1 LATAAG
7 HLHWRYVDRKQNK
20 MSSSDDTVI
29 TRAEPNHGGRPDFDC
44 LAIPKHQFI
53 ATDSPVPGTFQTLV
67 QLLDGSSRSLIG
79 PAQPRLLVIPI
90 SGDNGMLAGGFWGAT
105 MFEWLHVG
113 LLFVPE
119 SLRGQGVGSA
129 LMSTAEDEARKRG
142 CRGAFVDTF
151 SFQAVP
157 FYEKL
162 GYAPFGTLEDYPPG
176 HSQIY
181 FSKRL
186 EPGG

>member
-1 LATAAG
+1 MMNG
-7 HLHWRYVDRKQNK
+7 
-20 MSSSDDTVI
+20 SDDTVT
-29 TRAEPNHGGRPDFDC
+29 TRTEAGHGSKPHRTRPVI
-44 LAIPKHQFI
+44 AKSQAGEYIP
-53 ATDSPVPGTFQTLV
+53 TDSPAPGTFQAMV

-90 SGDNGMLAGGFWGAT
+90 RGDDGTIAGGFWGAT
-105 MFEWLHVG
+105 MFEWMHTG

-129 LMSTAEDEARKRG
+129 LMATAETEAVKRG
-142 CRGAFVDTF
+142 CRGAYVDTF
-151 SFQAVP
+151 SFQAGP

-162 GYAPFGTLEDYPPG
+162 GYTLFGTLHDYPPG
-176 HSQIY
+176 HNQLY

-186 EPGG
+186 VPRAVPGH

>member
-1 LATAAG
+1 
-7 HLHWRYVDRKQNK
+7 

-29 TRAEPNHGGRPDFDC
+29 TRTEPNPGFPARPKN
-44 LAIPKHQFI
+44 PGKFI
-53 ATDSPVPGTFQTLV
+53 ATDAPASGTFQALV
-67 QLLDGSSRSLIG
+67 QLLDASSRSLIG

-90 SGDNGMLAGGFWGAT
+90 RGDDGMIAGGFWGAT
-105 MFEWLHVG
+105 MFEWMHVG

-129 LMSTAEDEARKRG
+129 LMATAEDEARKRG

-151 SFQAVP
+151 SFQAAP

-162 GYAPFGTLEDYPPG
+162 GYTRFGTLEDYPPG
-176 HSQIY
+176 HSQLY
-181 FSKRL
+181 FSKRFEL
-186 EPGG
+186 RAVAGS

>member
-1 LATAAG
+1 
-7 HLHWRYVDRKQNK
+7 
-20 MSSSDDTVI
+20 MSSSDDIVI
-29 TRAEPNHGGRPDFDC
+29 TRTEPAQAGQPNAGLPGAPKKPDKF
-44 LAIPKHQFI
+44 IP
-53 ATDSPVPGTFQTLV
+53 TDSPAPGTFQALV
-67 QLLDGSSRSLIG
+67 QLLDESSRSLIG

-90 SGDNGMLAGGFWGAT
+90 RGDDGTIAGGFWGAT

-129 LMSTAEDEARKRG
+129 LMATAENEAKKRG

-151 SFQAVP
+151 SFQAAP
-157 FYEKL
+157 FYQKL
-162 GYAPFGTLEDYPPG
+162 GFTPFGTLHDYPPG

-181 FSKRL
+181 FSKRFDPRTV
-186 EPGG
+186 PGH

>member
-1 LATAAG
+1 
-7 HLHWRYVDRKQNK
+7 
-20 MSSSDDTVI
+20 M
-29 TRAEPNHGGRPDFDC
+29 
-44 LAIPKHQFI
+44 
-53 ATDSPVPGTFQTLV
+53 
-67 QLLDGSSRSLIG
+67 QLLDASSRSLIG

-90 SGDNGMLAGGFWGAT
+90 RGNDGTLAGGFWGAT

-119 SLRGQGVGSA
+119 SLRGQGVGAA
-129 LMSTAEDEARKRG
+129 LMATAEDEARKRG

-151 SFQAVP
+151 SFQAAP

-162 GYAPFGTLEDYPPG
+162 GYVRFGTLEDYPPG

-181 FSKRL
+181 FSKRF
-186 EPGG
+186 EPRILPTVNGTSRQLSGDTFER